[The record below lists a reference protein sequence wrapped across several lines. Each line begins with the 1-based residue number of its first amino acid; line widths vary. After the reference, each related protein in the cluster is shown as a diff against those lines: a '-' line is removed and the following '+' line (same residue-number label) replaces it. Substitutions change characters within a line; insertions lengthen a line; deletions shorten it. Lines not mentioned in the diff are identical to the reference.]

1 MEVALVQEG
10 HQAATG
16 PLYASCPQRSS
27 LVLEMHCV
35 RYERCAM
42 PRVPGWAVTLL
53 VCHMLPFPPPFA
65 QVDSMSLIR
74 SDPFVLISGDVISN
88 MNLGAVIS
96 AHKARRKADK
106 NCIMT
111 MVMKRAAINH
121 RTRELSDDLVIAV
134 DADNGQLLRYVRR
147 GATRS
152 PTVC

>member
-1 MEVALVQEG
+1 MC
-10 HQAATG
+10 H
-16 PLYASCPQRSS
+16 ASCVGVGCNTAS
-27 LVLEMHCV
+27 LPHAL
-35 RYERCAM
+35 
-42 PRVPGWAVTLL
+42 
-53 VCHMLPFPPPFA
+53 A

-147 GATRS
+147 GAAS
-152 PTVC
+152 WASVC